1 MHSPLV
7 IVLNG
12 AKKMEDAFLKF
23 IASHYL
29 PPRVTLLL
37 YLIGPNSPE
46 KGQFPVN
53 KLRNLGIRNIVTTHF
68 QILDMDLW
76 PTYNTYQ
83 TMMKL
88 PEPLRT
94 GRNAVIFPVFFF
106 DRNSV
111 LTRCDSLEK
120 CSLLWGRLA
129 MLMHRALEYC
139 PRNKTEL
146 RACLL
151 NRNCLSSK
159 RGIRTHVAIRA
170 DF

>member
-1 MHSPLV
+1 M
-7 IVLNG
+7 
-12 AKKMEDAFLKF
+12 KMEDAFLKL

>member
-12 AKKMEDAFLKF
+12 AMKMEDAFLKF

-29 PPRVTLLL
+29 PLRVTLLL

-120 CSLLWGRLA
+120 CSLL
-129 MLMHRALEYC
+129 
-139 PRNKTEL
+139 
-146 RACLL
+146 
-151 NRNCLSSK
+151 
-159 RGIRTHVAIRA
+159 
-170 DF
+170 